1 MTTKISAVDNPQ
13 LVNQIAE
20 EALSDQVGSQ
30 EPVRR
35 KAPTPPDTTVELVA
49 GLMDPFE
56 GFISTAEV
64 RELTGAD
71 EEAIAKAADIGRA
84 LMLILERAVVR
95 LGDKPAEKDVL
106 DMLLAGDREM
116 LLLAIRRVT
125 FGDEVIFEG
134 PLCSKCPD
142 QTQTLTVGLNTD
154 VKLKKLES
162 DKTFNITCKVGT
174 VEVSLPTGHTQ
185 KSLVNSNNKTAAEL
199 DTIVLKSCV
208 KSINGIPL
216 IDGDEVR
223 NLGIKD
229 RRDILKA
236 ISDRNPG
243 PQLDE
248 ITKPCQFCG
257 SEVPLPLTLASL
269 FQE

>member
-20 EALSDQVGSQ
+20 EALSVQ
-30 EPVRR
+30 EEPKAPKL

-95 LGDKPAEKDVL
+95 LGDKPVEKETL
-106 DMLLAGDREM
+106 DMLLAADRET

-125 FGDEVIFEG
+125 FGDEVTFEG
-134 PLCSKCPD
+134 TLCQKCPD
-142 QTQTLTVGLNTD
+142 QVQSLTIQLNKD
-154 VKLKKLES
+154 VKIKKLES
-162 DKTFNITCKVGT
+162 DRTFNVACKVGD
-174 VEVSLPTGHTQ
+174 VEVTLPTGNTQ
-185 KSLVNSNNKTAAEL
+185 KNLVNSSNKTAAEL
-199 DTIVLKSCV
+199 DTLVLKSCV

-216 IDGDEVR
+216 IDGEQVR

-248 ITKPCQFCG
+248 VSKPCQFCG